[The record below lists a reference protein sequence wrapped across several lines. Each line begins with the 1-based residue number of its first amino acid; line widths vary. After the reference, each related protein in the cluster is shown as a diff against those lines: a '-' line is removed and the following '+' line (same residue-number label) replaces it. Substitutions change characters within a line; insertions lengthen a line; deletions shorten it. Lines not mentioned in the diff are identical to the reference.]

1 MPTTL
6 YTQLGVA
13 PLADLQHLTPA
24 TSISTL
30 NGRTSSQ
37 LHEVIIIRDIP
48 IDSPEDEEILVTALR
63 NSHSK
68 KQTYAQATEALHG
81 VRTHSL
87 CKVQC

>member
-37 LHEVIIIRDIP
+37 LHEVIIMNDIP
-48 IDSPEDEEILVTALR
+48 IDSPEDEGILVTALR

-81 VRTHSL
+81 
-87 CKVQC
+87 